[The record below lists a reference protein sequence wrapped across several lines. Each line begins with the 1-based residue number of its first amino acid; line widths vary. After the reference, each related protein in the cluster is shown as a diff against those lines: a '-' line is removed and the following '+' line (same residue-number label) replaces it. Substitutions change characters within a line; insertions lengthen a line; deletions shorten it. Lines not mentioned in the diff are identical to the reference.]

1 MRLDGVQFYSV
12 LMMPRPWSMTFV
24 EQTNTVLID
33 ARPLEA
39 NLMLPFSGFA
49 SNFVYQTQLK
59 PANTTIERR
68 GRQVGTRLNKRGI
81 SGIWDKIKSF
91 MDHAGDLLSGVT
103 RFFEDGVIEDDF
115 TKDFNMDLGDR
126 KQLLSRS

>member
-1 MRLDGVQFYSV
+1 
-12 LMMPRPWSMTFV
+12 MTFV